1 MTFPFDGTGGQGS
14 AVIRGI
20 DIDKLAKGFAVEPN
34 VLKQF
39 ARSSKTKA
47 REIRWYQKTAGYLD
61 STDST
66 NSTKSLIRNVAPGA
80 LPVVVEP
87 EFTRVTSYV
96 RKFFATS
103 PMITIEDIKDS
114 DIDVLGTTVRDVVMA
129 VKRKEDER
137 VYSVLIVAT
146 EAAPTVPVPGT
157 TVNTAAA
164 VGAGGW
170 NSPTTGDP
178 IQDLLA
184 GQEAIRGYGY
194 EQKNFVVYLNQAE
207 HKWLLHNL
215 ISVKGSSIPNFS
227 SDQAKKAVVMELLN
241 CQFVVSAHAST
252 DSVLMFIPNLAVAWK
267 EFMPVASAVLDEPG
281 IGKTVRCWSEGQAL
295 LEHPR
300 AVHVITNTIV

>member
-1 MTFPFDGTGGQGS
+1 MVATEQAGM
-14 AVIRGI
+14 AEIRGLN
-20 DIDKLAKGFAVEPN
+20 IDKLAKGFAVEPN

-39 ARSSKTKA
+39 ARQSKTSA
-47 REIRWYQKTAGYLD
+47 REIRWYTKKSGYLD
-61 STDST
+61 SSDST

-80 LPVVVEP
+80 LPVVVHQNW
-87 EFTRVTSYV
+87 TREKSYV

-103 PMITIEDIKDS
+103 GMITIEDIKDS
-114 DIDVLGTTVRDVVMA
+114 DIDVLGTLVRDVVMA

-137 VYSVLIVAT
+137 VYSTLIVAT

-178 IQDLLA
+178 IQDILA

-194 EQKNFVVYLNQAE
+194 EQKSFVVYLNQAE
-207 HKWLLHNL
+207 HKWLVNNI
-215 ISVKGSSIPNFS
+215 ISIKGSSIPNFS
-227 SDQAKKAVVMELLN
+227 SEQLKKAVVMEMLN
-241 CQFVVSAHAST
+241 CHFVVSAHAST
-252 DSVLMFIPNLAVAWK
+252 DSVLMFLPNLAVAWK
-267 EFMPVASAVLDEPG
+267 TFMPIASAIVNEPG
-281 IGKTVRCWSEGQAL
+281 VGKEIRCWSEGEAL

-300 AVHVITNTIV
+300 AVHIITNTIV